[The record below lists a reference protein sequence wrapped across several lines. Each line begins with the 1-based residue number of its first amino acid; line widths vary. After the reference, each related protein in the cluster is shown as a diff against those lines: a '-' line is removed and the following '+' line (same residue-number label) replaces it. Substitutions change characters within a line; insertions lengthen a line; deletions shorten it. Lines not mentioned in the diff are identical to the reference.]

1 MFFPKAMTEVEVIV
15 PAKDLVAV
23 TKVLGSRGN
32 FQQVDSTYL
41 GLENLGPS
49 TWLEKAAN
57 YSTLERRIQVIAQNL
72 NLSEEYAGS
81 SNSDSTDDFD
91 ALQARVDR
99 IEGSVKGTTDQM
111 LAEKKKLE
119 QLESQFQQLQP
130 IADLDFEIGALRR
143 SKYLYSI
150 AGTMPADQVNRLETS
165 LARVP
170 YTFFKLR
177 DDAKKPL
184 VWLFGPRSNS
194 DVIDRAARSAFL
206 TPLALP
212 DELEGSPAEAVKE
225 ISKSIDASKQKI
237 SELGRELA
245 KLAATHKKDLY
256 QLWYEVHAQRVMA
269 DAIARFGQLRH
280 TYIVVGWVPSTDVDA
295 LTQQLKKVSKEILV
309 EAIPAGRTGH
319 NSNTP
324 VALSNP
330 GILGAFERLVNTYSR
345 PRYEEIDP
353 TILIAITFPLLY
365 GAMFGDVGH
374 GLVLALIGLLLGRK
388 VLLFL
393 RGDTLLACGLSG
405 MIFGFLYG
413 SVFGFE
419 EILPHHPVFGQFFW
433 ISPIHDV
440 LGILQV
446 AIGAGIVLLITAHVL
461 NMYNAA
467 RAGDWG
473 RFFFDSNGLA
483 GLILYLSFLVLLGNV
498 AAGLFTG
505 ESFLPEFLLAVGR
518 IGPIVT
524 IAKIL
529 FLVGLCL
536 ATIFS
541 HPLQHWMHDGHFV
554 VEGGWGMFAVQSAA
568 EVLEKFIS
576 MLSNTLSYVRVGA
589 FAIVHAGFTG
599 AVFVIARLAGGGEDA
614 GFGYWAVVVLGNLFV
629 IGLEGFIVTIQTM
642 RLHYYE
648 FFSKFFLG
656 GGSEFQPLTLANAE
670 KNN

>member
-1 MFFPKAMTEVEVIV
+1 MFFPKAMTEVELIV

-99 IEGSVKGTTDQM
+99 IEGAVKNTVDQM

-130 IADLDFEIGALRR
+130 ISDLDFEIGALRN

-165 LARVP
+165 LARIP

-194 DVIDRAARSAFL
+194 DVIDRAARSSFL
-206 TPLALP
+206 TPLTLP
-212 DELEGSPAEAVKE
+212 DNFDGTPAQVVKQL
-225 ISKSIDASKQKI
+225 STAIDASKQKMA
-237 SELGRELA
+237 ELDRELA
-245 KLAATHKKDLY
+245 KLADVHKKDLY

-319 NSNTP
+319 NSNAP
-324 VALSNP
+324 VALGNP
-330 GILGAFERLVNTYSR
+330 GFLGAFETLVNTYSR

-353 TILIAITFPLLY
+353 TALIAITFPVLY

-374 GLVLALIGLLLGRK
+374 GLVLMLIGLFLTRKTTLGGLL
-388 VLLFL
+388 V
-393 RGDTLLACGLSG
+393 ACGFMG
-405 MIFGFLYG
+405 MIFGFLFG
-413 SVFGFE
+413 SIFGFE
-419 EILPHHPVFGQFFW
+419 EILPHHPFFGQFFW

-467 RAGDWG
+467 RSRDWG

-483 GLILYLSFLVLLGNV
+483 GLVLYLSFLVLLGSV

-505 ESFLPEFLLAVGR
+505 ESFLPGFLLEVGR
-518 IGPIVT
+518 IGPVVT
-524 IAKIL
+524 IAQIL
-529 FLVGLCL
+529 FIVGIFL

-599 AVFVIARLAGGGEDA
+599 AVFVIARLAGAEGTIP
-614 GFGYWAVVVLGNLFV
+614 YWIVVVLGNLFV

-656 GGSEFQPLTLANAE
+656 GGSEYQPLTLANVE